1 MATNYTFYLNTEPGP
16 GAGAAR
22 QQRRIDNYIFV
33 KTRGFRA
40 PVVRPESIE
49 SRLRLIF

>member
-1 MATNYTFYLNTEPGP
+1 MATNYTFYLNTEP

-40 PVVRPESIE
+40 AVVQPESIE

>member
-1 MATNYTFYLNTEPGP
+1 MATNYTFYLNTEPG
-16 GAGAAR
+16 AATAR

-40 PVVRPESIE
+40 AVVQPELIE